1 MRGKKRGSL
10 GKALSVTPV
19 PEVPPCVMVREVQGE
34 LEVQPM
40 DRSDHTHDPVQPIS
54 LAHRPQTSF
63 LVSWV
68 LAQLGSLSG
77 GKYRQA
83 KKSTTCVKFKDEL
96 SKNYNQMSTSHKM
109 LQNMFNVCFGRI
121 KQLIFLL

>member
-19 PEVPPCVMVREVQGE
+19 PEAPHSPCVMVREVQGE

-54 LAHRPQTSF
+54 LAHRPPDLLPRELGASTAG
-63 LVSWV
+63 VSLWW
-68 LAQLGSLSG
+68 
-77 GKYRQA
+77 
-83 KKSTTCVKFKDEL
+83 
-96 SKNYNQMSTSHKM
+96 
-109 LQNMFNVCFGRI
+109 
-121 KQLIFLL
+121 